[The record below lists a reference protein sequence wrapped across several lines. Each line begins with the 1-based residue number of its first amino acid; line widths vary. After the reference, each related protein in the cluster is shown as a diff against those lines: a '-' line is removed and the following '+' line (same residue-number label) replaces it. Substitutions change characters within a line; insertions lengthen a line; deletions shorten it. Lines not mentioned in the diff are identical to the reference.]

1 MIVIE
6 KLTKKFGDTV
16 AVQIDDLQIHPSE
29 IVGLVGNNGAGKTTL
44 FRLML
49 DLYQTDS
56 GKVLSNGLDVSKTED
71 WKWYTGSYIDSGFLV
86 EFFTPEEYFHFIG
99 RCHNMSKNQ
108 VADSLSE
115 FEKFMGGEILGKKK
129 YIQSF
134 SMGNKQKIGII
145 GAMMIHPKMLILD
158 EPFNF
163 LDPSS
168 QLEMRHLLLDF
179 NEKYGITMF
188 LSSHNLEHIT
198 EVSSRILLLEKGNL
212 IYDIKNENGEA
223 DDTLRTY
230 FNK

>member
-6 KLTKKFGDTV
+6 KLTKKFGDNV
-16 AVQIDDLQIHPSE
+16 AVQVDDLQIHPSE

-56 GKVLSNGLDVSKTED
+56 GKVLSNGLDVSKTEN

-168 QLEMRHLLLDF
+168 QVEMRHLLLDF

-198 EVSSRILLLEKGNL
+198 EVSSRILLLEKGTL
-212 IYDIKNENGEA
+212 IYDLKNESGEA
-223 DDTLRTY
+223 DDTLRAY